1 MDRLTESEETILERT
16 RKHIRNEKEL
26 INRLENPKLK
36 PLNEKTL
43 QAWVSEN
50 IEIEEEIRKLLGDS
64 GPMELQD
71 NLVCEQLKKIR
82 DKKTKTWKYISDNII
97 VPKFKTALLDAAKDF
112 KSKNKSSIL
121 SLAFP
126 LFFQENRVS

>member
-82 DKKTKTWKYISDNII
+82 DKKTKTRKYIIDNI
-97 VPKFKTALLDAAKDF
+97 
-112 KSKNKSSIL
+112 
-121 SLAFP
+121 
-126 LFFQENRVS
+126 Q